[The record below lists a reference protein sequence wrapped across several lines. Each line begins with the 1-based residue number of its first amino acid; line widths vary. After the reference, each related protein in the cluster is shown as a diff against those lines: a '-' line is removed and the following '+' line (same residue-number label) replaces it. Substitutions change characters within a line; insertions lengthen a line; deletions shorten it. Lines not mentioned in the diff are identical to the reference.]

1 MNPKTIQK
9 NIQLISRIFD
19 EIDSLFGE
27 QEGLDN
33 TSIYHELLS
42 EEVQVYGPRSGQVIK
57 GIAALKKY
65 DRGFLQSYP
74 GARFEVEEIF
84 GHGDE
89 VIVRWTCKGKYKE
102 GYKGISPKKKEFCI
116 WGMTTYRI
124 TKGKIQEIRQFWDRL
139 GILEQIGEVQ
149 VYTDPVKPG
158 YYSDL
163 LKGLGMEKYLEKAS
177 LLSHRE
183 RDCLELLLQGKTA
196 KETAALL
203 ALSHRTV
210 ESYFENIKKKLKCSN
225 KGQLFSTAEILKKL
239 ELL

>member
-9 NIQLISRIFD
+9 NVKLISRIFD
-19 EIDSLFGE
+19 EQESLFGE
-27 QEGLDN
+27 QADRDN
-33 TSIYHELLS
+33 TSIYKELAS
-42 EEVQVYGPRSGQVIK
+42 EEVQLYGPASGQVVK
-57 GIAALKKY
+57 GIAALKKL
-65 DRGFLQSYP
+65 DRGFQQSYP
-74 GARFEVEEIF
+74 GAKFEVEEIF

-89 VIVRWTCKGKYKE
+89 VIVRWTCKGIYKE

-124 TKGKIQEIRQFWDRL
+124 INGKIQEIRQFWDRL

-149 VYTDPVKPG
+149 VRTDPVKPG

-183 RDCLELLLQGKTA
+183 RECLELLLQGKTA
-196 KETAALL
+196 KETAAFL

-225 KGQLFSTAEILKKL
+225 KGQLFSTAEVLKKL